1 MYRLKDIKIRENISN
16 EEVLNRAL
24 RKANI
29 PRNLV
34 LSWRIFRKSID
45 ARNKNDVHFVYTIDI
60 DCDDENIVS
69 GLTKINEISLPEIK
83 NNRKSKL
90 RPVIVGAGPAGLF
103 AALILARYGA
113 SPILIEQ
120 GKCVDERKRDVEE
133 FKKMAS

>member
-60 DCDDENIVS
+60 DCDDELVFYD
-69 GLTKINEISLPEIK
+69 
-83 NNRKSKL
+83 RVH
-90 RPVIVGAGPAGLF
+90 R
-103 AALILARYGA
+103 
-113 SPILIEQ
+113 
-120 GKCVDERKRDVEE
+120 
-133 FKKMAS
+133 